1 MGKRGA
7 REIVFV
13 CCGLTETNELVTD
26 IIPAADQAEA
36 TQMFSAS
43 HRIEPQEVLGPFYRK
58 KTQVLENTR
67 SLKFT
72 NITKKAVYNGW
83 RVDAFLLKEPDNH
96 AYLIFK
102 KRIDEKNMS
111 APKGTTVV
119 PVSYLRFEN
128 V

>member
-13 CCGLTETNELVTD
+13 CCGLTDTTKLVTD
-26 IIPAADQAEA
+26 IIPAADQSEA
-36 TQMFSAS
+36 IQIFSAV
-43 HRIEPQEVLGPFYRK
+43 HYIDAQEVLGPFYRK
-58 KTQVLENTR
+58 KVQVLENTR
-67 SLKFT
+67 SLKFA

-83 RVDAFLLKEPDNH
+83 QVDAFLLKKPDSH

-102 KRIDEKNMS
+102 KRIDDKKMS

-119 PVSYLRFEN
+119 PISYLRFE
-128 V
+128 